1 MTGIKRKTTSV
12 AQQIADVLREE
23 LIGLQPN
30 TYIGSEESL
39 IARFGTSRPTMQ
51 QATRILSHEKLL
63 VMRRGVRGGAYS
75 TRPPIEMV
83 VQAVSIYL
91 RVEGTTKRDISEPSP
106 ALGRDA
112 IRLACKSNDEAVR
125 NELRLFLASERK
137 KKASTTGDDRS
148 DVVDRK
154 FGELIGRLCGNSVIR
169 LLLAVL
175 FELGAWHL
183 DLVMH
188 RTDARLIEIRQTR
201 IDLAAAIIARDTAIA
216 IAYWDKYITNTV
228 RWHEEDLG
236 EEIMTRRI

>member
-1 MTGIKRKTTSV
+1 MTGNKRKTTSA
-12 AQQIADVLREE
+12 AQEIADVLREE
-23 LIGLQPN
+23 LIALQPN
-30 TYIGSEESL
+30 TYIGSEEGL

-75 TRPPIEMV
+75 TRPPIETV
-83 VQAVSIYL
+83 IQAVSIYL
-91 RVEGTTKRDISEPSP
+91 RVEGTTKRDIIEPSP

-112 IRLACKSNDEAVR
+112 VRLACGSTNEAVR
-125 NELRLFLASERK
+125 DELRLFIANERR
-137 KKASTTGDDRS
+137 KKASTTGEDRS
-148 DVVDRK
+148 DVVDRE
-154 FGELIGRLCGNSVIR
+154 FGELIGRLCGNSVLR

-183 DLVMH
+183 DLVLR
-188 RTDARLIEIRQTR
+188 RTDERLMEIRKTR
-201 IDLAAAIIARDTAIA
+201 IDLANAIIARDTAIA
-216 IAYWDKYITNTV
+216 IAYWDKYISNTV